1 MAERTYGG
9 MFLFEANKYSRD
21 PGGVTGRLTDMI
33 EKCGGEV
40 LASRLWAEQKL
51 AYQINGQRKG
61 AYWLTYIKMDTNRVA
76 ELNRAAQLN
85 GDILR
90 NMLMSV
96 DARLAGPLVQH
107 ATTGGTASSGG
118 SVESKSEAKEKT
130 PDASEAPEATPAEA
144 AGA

>member
-1 MAERTYGG
+1 

-21 PGGVTGRLTDMI
+21 PGGVTGRLSEMI

-51 AYQINGQRKG
+51 AYPINGQRKG
-61 AYWLTYIKMDTNRVA
+61 AYWLTYIKLDSNRVA

-85 GDILR
+85 GDIMR
-90 NMLMSV
+90 NMLVTV
-96 DARLAGPLVQH
+96 DPRLADPLVQH
-107 ATTGGTASSGG
+107 AKTGRIATNGGTVAPQTE
-118 SVESKSEAKEKT
+118 VKDETSEV
-130 PDASEAPEATPAEA
+130 SEATPAET